1 MADVTELESAKPAAP
16 VAPPAPP
23 ARGNAVRQVTLV
35 VLLLVVGLFVYGL
48 FADRLTPYTDQASVQ
63 AYVVNLAP
71 DVAGRVS
78 VVNVADNQQVRAGQV
93 LFAIDPE
100 RYQIAANSA
109 AAQLSTAGQSVGA
122 STASL
127 ESAQA
132 RLAVAEA
139 NLANAR
145 LQSARVLDLVQHGVR
160 SPANADEATAALR
173 TAVADV
179 GRARADVE
187 EARQNLGPQ
196 GPSNPQIRQAQA
208 GLNKAQRD
216 VRDTVVRAPSN
227 GAVTSLQLAPGR
239 FLGAGQTALTFIDSD
254 VIWIDAE
261 LRENALEHIEP
272 GDRVSIVLDV
282 RPGRVYSGK
291 VESIGWGVDDRDV
304 DPQTGLPAIRNDSGW
319 VREPQRFPVRV
330 KFDPDDGPGGV
341 RVGSQAS
348 AVIYTGKSGLTDA
361 VGRLWIGLVSYLTY
375 LS

>member
-1 MADVTELESAKPAAP
+1 MGEVTELETGKPAPTA
-16 VAPPAPP
+16 PAPAAP
-23 ARGNAVRQVTLV
+23 ARGNPVRKVTLI
-35 VLLLVVGLFVYGL
+35 VLALAALLFVYGL
-48 FADRLTPYTDQASVQ
+48 FADRLTPFTDQGSVQ
-63 AYVVNLAP
+63 AYIVNLAP
-71 DVAGRVS
+71 DVAGRVRA
-78 VVNVADNQQVRAGQV
+78 VNVVDNQRVRAGQV
-93 LFAIDPE
+93 LFSIDPE
-100 RYQIAANSA
+100 RYEIAANSA

-160 SPANADEATAALR
+160 SPANADEATATLR

-187 EARQNLGPQ
+187 QARQNLGPQ

-208 GLNKAQRD
+208 GLEKAQRD
-216 VRDTVVRAPSN
+216 IRDTVIRAPSN

-239 FLGAGQTALTFIDSD
+239 FVGAGQTALTFIDSD
-254 VIWIDAE
+254 EIWIEAQV
-261 LRENALEHIEP
+261 RENSLEHIEP

-282 RPGRVYSGK
+282 RPGRVYPGK
-291 VESIGWGVDDRDV
+291 VESIGWGVDNRDI

-330 KFDPDDGPGGV
+330 RLDADKRPRDV

-348 AVIYTGKSGLTDA
+348 AMIYTGESGLTDA
-361 VGRLWIGLVSYLTY
+361 LGRLWIGVVSYLTY
-375 LS
+375 LN